1 MGTGHPSAQDSYQ
14 ARTPFLTSS
23 LISCSLFLPTFY
35 LSSSFVIPPTSLI
48 STSQSLSCSSL
59 HSPLSF
65 QSLRRQAKLV
75 EGQASVFQAA
85 SLDTLTGQEINLVG
99 HEINLKG
106 RDQNF
111 VLNGIKSNQIK
122 WCLPNIVRISTISYT
137 VQVHGDTSQITM

>member
-1 MGTGHPSAQDSYQ
+1 M
-14 ARTPFLTSS
+14 
-23 LISCSLFLPTFY
+23 
-35 LSSSFVIPPTSLI
+35 
-48 STSQSLSCSSL
+48 
-59 HSPLSF
+59 
-65 QSLRRQAKLV
+65 

-122 WCLPNIVRISTISYT
+122 WCLPNIVKISTISYT
-137 VQVHGDTSQITM
+137 V